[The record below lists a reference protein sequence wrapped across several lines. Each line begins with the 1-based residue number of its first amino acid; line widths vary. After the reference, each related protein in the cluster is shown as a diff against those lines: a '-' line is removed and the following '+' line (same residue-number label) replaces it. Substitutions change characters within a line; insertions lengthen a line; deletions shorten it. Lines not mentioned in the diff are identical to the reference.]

1 MFDYRKTAL
10 IYSSDNAFLLGGMTI
25 FRSLPCVLV
34 ALHENNTR
42 GQNETRSLDNHRGG
56 SFNFR
61 SSGVPVALIG
71 QEGIRCVMPFRR
83 QGKSGADPA
92 TVGGESFSN
101 MPLGL
106 AMQGLGRWRRVTT
119 REPGDLPER
128 SHLPACGEARAGRTS
143 AAVTS
148 SIVTRTEAATTML
161 TRIRRTKIANT
172 IITVAFAA
180 AGVVDLAGGAAA
192 DDAIVTK
199 APAIPFTGPAYN
211 WNGFYVG
218 GHFGVAWGN
227 SNWTAGPGIS
237 GSNNLFQPI
246 NSWDEAGS
254 FFAGLQGGYNY
265 VLPSRILLGAEVD
278 ASFPAFQPLPVG
290 VNPFGLT
297 IGGTSNFTSPTLG
310 AVSFAETVLSSGT
323 VRGRIGYAP
332 GHWLFYATGGFA
344 WTYNQQ
350 SLAQVATGNSA
361 TPFLWRLDG
370 RRAPASKSRSR
381 RTGRRR
387 SNICLRTMAGAPQHS
402 SERSRLRR
410 ISC

>member
-1 MFDYRKTAL
+1 
-10 IYSSDNAFLLGGMTI
+10 
-25 FRSLPCVLV
+25 
-34 ALHENNTR
+34 
-42 GQNETRSLDNHRGG
+42 
-56 SFNFR
+56 
-61 SSGVPVALIG
+61 
-71 QEGIRCVMPFRR
+71 
-83 QGKSGADPA
+83 
-92 TVGGESFSN
+92 
-101 MPLGL
+101 
-106 AMQGLGRWRRVTT
+106 
-119 REPGDLPER
+119 
-128 SHLPACGEARAGRTS
+128 
-143 AAVTS
+143 
-148 SIVTRTEAATTML
+148 ML
-161 TRIRRTKIANT
+161 TRILRTKIANT

-199 APAIPFTGPAYN
+199 APAIPFTGPTYN
-211 WNGFYVG
+211 WNGFYAG

-278 ASFPAFQPLPVG
+278 ATFPAFQPLPVG

-332 GHWLFYATGGFA
+332 GHLAVLRYWRIRLDLQSTVARRKSPPATAPLHFCGG
-344 WTYNQQ
+344 W
-350 SLAQVATGNSA
+350 
-361 TPFLWRLDG
+361 DG

-387 SNICLRTMAGAPQHS
+387 SNICLRTTAGAPQHS